1 MAQSLMLVAAK
12 RRTLVF
18 RDSLYGLEVK
28 ARRLN
33 NGKSGRKQYVIF
45 IPKNPE
51 GSAMT
56 QIVERVAI
64 KDAIAEGSIK
74 LMGRTTI

>member
-1 MAQSLMLVAAK
+1 MAQSLMIVPAT

-33 NGKSGRKQYVIF
+33 NGKSGRKQYVVL

-51 GSAMT
+51 GPAMT

-64 KDAIAEGSIK
+64 KDAIAEGSIT
-74 LMGRTTI
+74 LSGREV